1 MYQHLKLTID
11 RRFTSVREVLDYID
25 THFSIINLDN
35 NSLEQ
40 LFREL
45 NKDEQ
50 KEVLEKINRIRHR
63 RISSKL

>member
-1 MYQHLKLTID
+1 MYQHLKLAID

-35 NSLEQ
+35 TSLEQ
-40 LFREL
+40 LVRDL

>member
-40 LFREL
+40 LVRDL
-45 NKDEQ
+45 SKDEQ

-63 RISSKL
+63 RIISRL

>member
-35 NSLEQ
+35 ASLEQ